1 MTRQPIILENKDH
14 SAITEQQMRAF
25 APVLFND
32 TPRKQMSD
40 SYMPVKSWDIIQELR
55 LHDYVPTQIQLRNRH
70 GAMDTTAHSIRFS
83 QVGARS
89 KMVVRG
95 DVSPQLYMRN
105 ALDGSAM
112 LGFWNGLLRM
122 ICSNGLIVSDASI
135 AQPLAVRHLAVPAL
149 AAIIAIEEISA
160 QSKVMFQHIDAMRTR
175 LLSDKLQLRMAS
187 SALAIM
193 DVKGVIKP
201 GDLLAPRRPDDAGAD
216 VWRVFNRIQE
226 NIIRGGVTGTT
237 ATNRPTRTRG
247 LTGIG
252 AQLHANTALWS
263 LAMEAIGRASDSSK
277 SAVRVLDAARATD
290 VMQRATGARGSAA
303 PAPVEVPPAVI
314 ENVDANPA
322 PAIIAA

>member
-1 MTRQPIILENKDH
+1 MAMTRQPIVLENRDH
-14 SAITEQQMRAF
+14 TAISEQQMRAF

-32 TPRKQMSD
+32 TPRKQMSQ

-95 DVSPQLYMRN
+95 DVLPQLYMRN
-105 ALDGSAM
+105 ALDGSAL
-112 LGFWNGLLRM
+112 LGFWNGLMRM
-122 ICSNGLIVSDASI
+122 VCSNGLIVSDASI
-135 AQPLAVRHLAVPAL
+135 AQPLAVRHLAAPAL
-149 AAIIAIEEISA
+149 AAIMAIQEIGA
-160 QSKVMFQHIDAMRTR
+160 QSKVMFQHIDTMRAR
-175 LLSDKLQLRMAS
+175 LLSDKQQLRMAT

-201 GDLLAPRRPDDAGAD
+201 DDLLAARRPDDAGAD

-226 NIIRGGVTGTT
+226 NIVRGGVTGTT

-277 SAVRVLDAARATD
+277 AAVRVLDAAQRLDAAPRVIVAQAPVATVIENLD
-290 VMQRATGARGSAA
+290 AA
-303 PAPVEVPPAVI
+303 PAP
-314 ENVDANPA
+314 
-322 PAIIAA
+322 AIVTVARVAA